1 MNTQWKV
8 WDQNKSYGE
17 VLYKRAVGELPEMES
32 SKRVA
37 KEVKQFA
44 APDLTILDVG
54 CGAGHYLRSLRRE
67 LGESFSYTGCDA
79 TENYVA
85 LAKQAF
91 ARDKNAS
98 FKVSDIFALDFED
111 NSFDVVIC
119 NNLLLHLPSIE
130 RPLQELTRVARKH
143 VVVRTLCGER
153 SFRIQDVRP
162 QPDGR
167 EFTAAGEPAAFYYYN
182 IYSRDYVKSLLSAN
196 PKVKS
201 WNIVEDKDFDKAR
214 IEASAREHADNNASR
229 IVGDYQ
235 VNGYILQPWAI
246 ITISL

>member
-8 WDQNKSYGE
+8 WDRNKSYGE

-37 KEVKQFA
+37 KEVKKFA
-44 APDLTILDVG
+44 VPGLTILDVG

-79 TENYVA
+79 TEHYIA

-98 FKVSDIFALDFED
+98 FKVSDIFALNFED
-111 NSFDVVIC
+111 NSFDLVIC

-130 RPLQELTRVARKH
+130 RPLQELTRVARKRAI
-143 VVVRTLCGER
+143 VRTLCGDR
-153 SFRIQDVRP
+153 SFRIQDVKP
-162 QPDGR
+162 QADGR
-167 EFTAAGEPAAFYYYN
+167 EFGADGEPAEFHYYN
-182 IYSRDYVKSLLSAN
+182 IYSRDYIKSVLSADS
-196 PKVKS
+196 KVRS
-201 WNIVEDKDFDKAR
+201 WEVAEDKDFDKAR
-214 IEASAREHADNNASR
+214 IEASAEEHAQYDASR
-229 IVGDYQ
+229 ILGDYQ